1 MQNAIRQVAAMIVE
15 MSKGRQIT
23 IPAEVRDDLGL
34 HAGSKFELVK
44 KKGEIVLKPIGGD
57 IELLFEQAKHI
68 KPKRHFTAE
77 QMDEFNERMM
87 R

>member
-1 MQNAIRQVAAMIVE
+1 MIVE

-34 HAGSKFELVK
+34 HAGSKLELIQK
-44 KKGEIVLKPIGGD
+44 KKEILLKPIEED
-57 IELLFEQAKHI
+57 IDAVFEQAKHV
-68 KPKRHFTAE
+68 KPKRHLTAE
-77 QMDEFNERMM
+77 QMDEFNEGMM